1 MSKKILFMGTP
12 DYATEIFKELLNSK
26 YEIIGLFTQPDKPVG
41 RKQILTPPSIKQYC
55 IDENINIPVF
65 QPQKLRNNEEVTK
78 QIKELNPDFI
88 IVAAYGQ
95 ILPKDILDIAPCINL
110 HASLLPKYRGASPIQ
125 ESLLNNDIYTG
136 VTSMLMEEGLDS
148 GDILGLQ
155 YLKITATMEVSAA
168 FDKLSQIAAKLTI
181 ATLDNFENIRPI
193 KQNESE
199 VSFCKK
205 IKKEDGLV
213 DFFDAKKLYLK
224 YKAYSYWPG
233 IFLESELKLKDI
245 ELNDE
250 ISINNQGQI
259 LEIKNDFIVIGC
271 KKGSLRIK
279 TLQAP
284 SKKAKYNLIHLNII
298 AIALGCSIKDFIPDK
313 PIPEKKYDIK
323 EIKSKKSNIF

>member
-1 MSKKILFMGTP
+1 MSKRILFMGTP
-12 DYATEIFKELLNSK
+12 DYATTIFKELINSK
-26 YEIIGLFTQPDKPVG
+26 YEVIGLFTQPDKPVG
-41 RKQILTPPSIKQYC
+41 RKQVLTPPHIKQYC
-55 IDENINIPVF
+55 LDENLNLPIF
-65 QPQKLRNNEEVTK
+65 QPIKLRGNEEAKK
-78 QIKELNPDFI
+78 QIEDLKPDFI

-95 ILPKDILDIAPCINL
+95 ILPKEILDIAPCINL

-125 ESLLNNDIYTG
+125 ESLLNDDYFTG

-155 YLKITATMEVSAA
+155 YLKITSTMEVSEA
-168 FDKLSQIAAKLTI
+168 FQKLSIIAATLTI
-181 ATLDNFENIRPI
+181 TTLDNFENIKPI

-213 DFFDAKKLYLK
+213 NFLDAKKLYLK

-245 ELNDE
+245 ELVEEN
-250 ISINNQGQI
+250 SINKEGEI
-259 LEIKNDFIVIGC
+259 LEISKDFIVIGC
-271 KKGSLRIK
+271 KKGSLKIK

-284 SKKAKYNLIHLNII
+284 SKKAI
-298 AIALGCSIKDFIPDK
+298 SSVDFIRGQRL
-313 PIPEKKYDIK
+313 EVGDILL
-323 EIKSKKSNIF
+323 

>member
-155 YLKITATMEVSAA
+155 YLKITPRMEVSVA

-181 ATLDNFENIRPI
+181 ATLDNFENIKPI

-284 SKKAKYNLIHLNII
+284 SKKAIN
-298 AIALGCSIKDFIPDK
+298 SIDFIRGQRL
-313 PIPEKKYDIK
+313 
-323 EIKSKKSNIF
+323 EINSILI

>member
-12 DYATEIFKELLNSK
+12 DYATTIFKELIASK
-26 YEIIGLFTQPDKPVG
+26 YDVVGLFTQPDKPVG
-41 RKQILTPPSIKQYC
+41 RKQILTPPHIKQYC
-55 IDENINIPVF
+55 IDENIKLPIF
-65 QPQKLRNNEEVTK
+65 QPLKLRGNEEAKK
-78 QIKELNPDFI
+78 QIEELKPDFI

-95 ILPKDILDIAPCINL
+95 ILPKEILDIAPCINL

-125 ESLLNNDIYTG
+125 ESLLNDDFYTG

-155 YLKITATMEVSAA
+155 YLKITSSMEVSEA
-168 FDKLSQIAAKLTI
+168 FEKLSKIAAKLTI
-181 ATLDNFENIRPI
+181 TTLDNFENIKPI

-205 IKKEDGLV
+205 IKKDDGLV
-213 DFFDAKKLYLK
+213 NFSNAKNLYLK

-245 ELNDE
+245 NLVE
-250 ISINNQGQI
+250 IDSENEEGKI
-259 LEIKNDFIVIGC
+259 LDISKDFIVIGC
-271 KKGSLRIK
+271 KKGSLKIA

-284 SKKAKYNLIHLNII
+284 SKKAISSVDYIRGQRLEVGDL
-298 AIALGCSIKDFIPDK
+298 LS
-313 PIPEKKYDIK
+313 
-323 EIKSKKSNIF
+323 